1 MITIDAGA
9 GSWLA
14 AQMRL
19 WRERALLTQEQLADC
34 AGLGVRTIR
43 RLESRVQ
50 RRPRSESIRLLAAAL
65 DLSDEELAQ
74 LVAFTNGTSAER
86 RTGKGEALPP
96 SARDVVDFARGA
108 TPGRCSRCGRQ
119 GGRAVSW

>member
-43 RLESRVQ
+43 RLESRVDW
-50 RRPRSESIRLLAAAL
+50 RPRSDSIRLLAAAL
-65 DLSDEELAQ
+65 NLSDEELAQ
-74 LVAFTNGTSAER
+74 VVAATNGR
-86 RTGKGEALPP
+86 PP
-96 SARDVVDFARGA
+96 PGLVDFTEPAP
-108 TPGRCSRCGRQ
+108 PGRCARCGPP